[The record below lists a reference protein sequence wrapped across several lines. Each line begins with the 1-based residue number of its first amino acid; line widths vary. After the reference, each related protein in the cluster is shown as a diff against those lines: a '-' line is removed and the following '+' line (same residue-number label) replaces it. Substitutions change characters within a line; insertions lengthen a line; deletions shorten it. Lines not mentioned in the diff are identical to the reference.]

1 MDCAG
6 CAIYFSSR
14 TRDFRVRWPNWPVMV
29 VPEYAEMEGL
39 APGFPRL
46 IKPFRSAELAASLAA
61 LMPVA
66 EEQ

>member
-1 MDCAG
+1 
-6 CAIYFSSR
+6 
-14 TRDFRVRWPNWPVMV
+14 VRWPDRPVLIV
-29 VPEYAEMEGL
+29 SGYAEMEGL
-39 APGFPRL
+39 APGFPHL